1 MIRFFRRIAGF
12 RHRDEGSA
20 TVEMVILFPVFMTLF
35 VSSFELGTVMLRQTM
50 LDRSVDMTV
59 RELRLGLVDFEP
71 DPVLTPIEQ
80 LNVFHDL
87 LRKRICERSGFLTNC
102 ATKLNLEMRVVD
114 PRAFAGLDPNADC
127 RDFESSTLPPTSLET
142 GAPNAMVVIRACHL
156 FKPFI
161 EKWNLGTAL
170 GEILPTDGA
179 FYRIVST
186 SSYVIEPTS

>member
-1 MIRFFRRIAGF
+1 MIRFLRRIAGF
-12 RHRDEGSA
+12 RDREEGSA
-20 TVEMVILFPVFMTLF
+20 TVEMVILFPVFMVLF

-59 RELRLGLVDFEP
+59 RELRLNLVEFEP
-71 DPVLTPIEQ
+71 DPTLTPTQQ

-87 LRKRICERSGFLTNC
+87 LRERVCDRSGFLANC
-102 ATKLNLEMRVVD
+102 ATKLKLEMRIVD
-114 PRAFAGLDPNADC
+114 PRAFTGLDPDADC
-127 RDFESSTLPPTSLET
+127 QDYESSTLPPTSLQT

-161 EKWNLGTAL
+161 ENFRLGVVL

-179 FYRIVST
+179 YYRIVST
-186 SSYVIEPTS
+186 ASYVIEPS

>member
-71 DPVLTPIEQ
+71 DPDLTPIEQ

-114 PRAFAGLDPNADC
+114 PRAFAGLDPNAHC